1 MSGVHVIALACAL
14 TTLVAVIE
22 LTRRRHIREKYA
34 VVWLGVAI
42 VILFFAIFP
51 GLFNSLAHRMGVA
64 NPPDLAAVV
73 ASLFLL
79 VICVRL
85 SWEIGRLED
94 RSRTLAEEIALLRR
108 DVEQVRQPSREI
120 RP

>member
-1 MSGVHVIALACAL
+1 MSGVHIIALTCAL
-14 TTLVAVIE
+14 VTLVAVIE

-34 VVWLGVAI
+34 VVWLGVAF

-64 NPPDLAAVV
+64 NPPDLVAVV

-108 DVEQVRQPSREI
+108 DVERVRQQS
-120 RP
+120 